1 MFPEQ
6 LAADE
11 IDVTFGEAEMVRD
24 MATVEQ
30 NGDSEKTA
38 GRAGPEPKEAP
49 PLTF

>member
-24 MATVEQ
+24 MATVEWS
-30 NGDSEKTA
+30 GDSENSWA
-38 GRAGPEPKEAP
+38 GRS
-49 PLTF
+49 